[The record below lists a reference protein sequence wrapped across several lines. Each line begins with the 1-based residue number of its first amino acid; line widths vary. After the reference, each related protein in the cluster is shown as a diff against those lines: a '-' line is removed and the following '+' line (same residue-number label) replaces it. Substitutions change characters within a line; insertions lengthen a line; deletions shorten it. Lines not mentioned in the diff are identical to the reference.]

1 MSFDGI
7 SGVSAGNLC
16 PRSWWLRFRL
26 ASALLAAVSA
36 GECAAGADAEEPSA
50 EREWS
55 VLRVGDEIAG
65 EDSWR
70 GFNHAMFGIQDIAME
85 YAVKPL
91 NYVYCSILPKP
102 LINGID
108 NALDNSE
115 YPVRFFATLFRGEGG
130 CAWDETKRFFVNTVL
145 GVGGLFDPAKNWFG
159 VFSTDASL
167 SGTLA
172 EWGVPK
178 GNSLILPFV
187 PRANVRDCAGY
198 VLDFGLDPKTYI
210 DIFFPTGIWIGW
222 TTAFWPNYLA
232 MAVDPWNVHVRQA
245 SDPYAAYRQ
254 TIAAKSLLDERLAVY
269 HYLNELVAN
278 EEGSRR
284 PPVREPIARPAGLK
298 GRWRDVAGYEPR
310 TPALDTM
317 RQRLFSPARDDDFWW
332 MRSSVFNGDFA
343 KDVEARSVSVD
354 TNYPAARY
362 GFVPAAEQRGRLV
375 FVVPG
380 IGGAFNS
387 DPALAMAE
395 LLHDAGAAVVTLDDP
410 FHWRYVASANR
421 RILPGN
427 FPEDAKRLAALMRE
441 VVDDLRNDGLVDDP
455 EVSVVGWSMGGLFT
469 AYLAELEGR
478 GELGFPAGAMLAV
491 NPPVDSEH
499 VLSAI
504 DSLLAPTRSWTREE
518 AIGRFVDVAPRL
530 LVWDELRFDETPDIS
545 EEDAGYTVAALLV
558 ATIPELVGYVENAE
572 SSVTVRQYFDSYVKD
587 HGQAGGSAGSAR
599 HVGLK
604 SLENVLRGNARVKMI
619 HTRDDFLLD
628 AADRDFLDSALGDRI
643 TWFSAGAHCGMF
655 HTPEF
660 RQEALERLDL
670 TKGR

>member
-1 MSFDGI
+1 M
-7 SGVSAGNLC
+7 GNKIVFVLV
-16 PRSWWLRFRL
+16 
-26 ASALLAAVSA
+26 AAVLS
-36 GECAAGADAEEPSA
+36 GECAAEVDAEESPA
-50 EREWS
+50 EQEWS
-55 VLRVGDEIAG
+55 ALRVGDEIAG
-65 EDSWR
+65 EDPWH
-70 GFNHAMFGIQDIAME
+70 GFNHAMFCIQDVAME

-187 PRANVRDCAGY
+187 PRANVRDCTGY
-198 VLDFGLDPKTYI
+198 ALDFGLDPKTYI

-232 MAVDPWNVHVRQA
+232 MGVDPWNAHVKQS

-254 TIAAKSLLDERLAVY
+254 MIAAKSLLDEKLAVY

-278 EEGSRR
+278 EEGTRR
-284 PPVREPIARPAGLK
+284 PPVREPIPRPAGLK
-298 GRWRDVAGYEPR
+298 GRWRDIADYKPR
-310 TPALDTM
+310 APAIDTM
-317 RQRLFSPARDDDFWW
+317 RQRLFAPARDDDFWW

-354 TNYPAARY
+354 TNFPSAAY
-362 GFVPAAEQRGRLV
+362 GFVPAARLHSRLV
-375 FVVPG
+375 FVIPG
-380 IGGAFNS
+380 IGGEFNADS
-387 DPALAMAE
+387 TLAMAE
-395 LLHDAGAAVVTLDDP
+395 ILHDAGAAVVTLDDP
-410 FHWRYVASANR
+410 FHWRYMTSVNK
-421 RILPGN
+421 RILPGS
-427 FPEDAKRLAALMRE
+427 FPEDARRLAAFMRA
-441 VVDDLRNDGLVDDP
+441 VVDDLAKDGLVDDP
-455 EVSVVGWSMGGLFT
+455 EVSVVGWSMGGVFT
-469 AYLAELEGR
+469 AYLAELESR
-478 GELGFPAGAMLAV
+478 GELGFPVGTMLAV

-504 DSLLAPTRSWTREE
+504 DSLLEPSRSWTREQALE
-518 AIGRFVDVAPRL
+518 KFVDIAPRL
-530 LVWDELRFDETPDIS
+530 LVWDELQFDETPDIS

-558 ATIPELVGYVENAE
+558 ATIPELVGYVEHE
-572 SSVTVRQYFDSYVKD
+572 EPSVTIRQYFNRHVQDR
-587 HGQAGGSAGSAR
+587 GQAEGSVDVAR
-599 HVGLK
+599 HVGLRA
-604 SLENVLRGNARVKMI
+604 LESVLRGNARIKMI

-628 AADRDFLDSALGDRI
+628 AADRDYLDNALGDRI
-643 TWFSAGAHCGMF
+643 TWFSAGAHCGMLY
-655 HTPEF
+655 TPEF
-660 RQEALERLDL
+660 RQEVRERLDFGQ
-670 TKGR
+670 GR

>member
-1 MSFDGI
+1 MDSKI
-7 SGVSAGNLC
+7 VSVLMA
-16 PRSWWLRFRL
+16 
-26 ASALLAAVSA
+26 ALLA
-36 GECAAGADAEEPSA
+36 GECAAEADAEESPASQ
-50 EREWS
+50 EWS
-55 VLRVGDEIAG
+55 AWRVGDEIAG
-65 EDSWR
+65 EDPWH
-70 GFNHAMFGIQDIAME
+70 GFNHAMFGIQDVAME
-85 YAVKPL
+85 YVVKPL

-172 EWGVPK
+172 AWGVPK

-198 VLDFGLDPKTYI
+198 ALDFGLDPKTYI

-232 MAVDPWNVHVRQA
+232 MGVDPWNALVKQS

-254 TIAAKSLLDERLAVY
+254 AMAAKSLLDERLAVY

-278 EEGSRR
+278 EEGTRR
-284 PPVREPIARPAGLK
+284 PPVREPIPRPAGLR
-298 GRWRDVAGYEPR
+298 GRWRDIEGYEPR
-310 TPALDTM
+310 APAIDTV
-317 RQRLFSPARDDDFWW
+317 RQRLFAPTRDDDFWW

-354 TNYPAARY
+354 TNFPSAKY
-362 GFVPAAEQRGRLV
+362 GFIPAEGGHRRLV

-380 IGGAFNS
+380 IGGGFAADS
-387 DPALAMAE
+387 TLAMAE
-395 LLHDAGAAVVTLDDP
+395 LLHGAGVDVVTLDDP
-410 FHWRYVASANR
+410 FHWRYAASVNK
-421 RILPGN
+421 RILPGD
-427 FPEDAKRLAALMRE
+427 FPEDARRLAALMRT
-441 VVDDLRNDGLVDDP
+441 VMDDLAKDGLVDDP
-455 EVSVVGWSMGGLFT
+455 EVSVVGWSMGGLFA

-478 GELGFPAGAMLAV
+478 GELGFRVGAMLAV

-504 DSLLAPTRSWTREE
+504 DSFLAPSRSWTREQ
-518 AIGRFVDVAPRL
+518 AIEKFVDVAPRL

-545 EEDAGYTVAALLV
+545 EEDARYTVAALLV
-558 ATIPELVGYVENAE
+558 ATLPELVGYVEH
-572 SSVTVRQYFDSYVKD
+572 SMPSVSFRQYFDRYVRD
-587 HGQAGGSAGSAR
+587 RGPQDGPADSVR
-599 HVGLK
+599 RVGLRT
-604 SLENVLRGNARVKMI
+604 LEDVLRGNARLKVI

-628 AADRDFLDSALGDRI
+628 ADDRDFLDSALGDRI
-643 TWFSAGAHCGMF
+643 TWFSAGAHCGML

-660 RQEALERLDL
+660 KQEVLERLDL
-670 TKGR
+670 AKD

>member
-1 MSFDGI
+1 M
-7 SGVSAGNLC
+7 
-16 PRSWWLRFRL
+16 
-26 ASALLAAVSA
+26 AAAILA
-36 GECAAGADAEEPSA
+36 GECAAVECAAVADGEKSPA

-55 VLRVGDEIAG
+55 ALRVGEEIAG
-65 EDSWR
+65 EDPWH
-70 GFNHAMFGIQDIAME
+70 GFNHSMFWIQDVAME

-130 CAWDETKRFFVNTVL
+130 CAWDETKRFFVNTIV

-187 PRANVRDCAGY
+187 PRANVRDCTGY
-198 VLDFGLDPKTYI
+198 ILDFGLDPKTYI

-232 MAVDPWNVHVRQA
+232 MGVDPWNAHVKQS
-245 SDPYAAYRQ
+245 SDQYAAYRQ
-254 TIAAKSLLDERLAVY
+254 TIAAKSLLDEKLAVY

-278 EEGSRR
+278 EDGSRR
-284 PPVREPIARPAGLK
+284 PPVREPIPRPDGLR
-298 GRWRDVAGYEPR
+298 GRWVDIADYEPR
-310 TPALDTM
+310 APAIDTI
-317 RQRLFSPARDDDFWW
+317 RQRLFAPARDDDFWW

-343 KDVEARSVSVD
+343 NDVEARTVSVD
-354 TNYPAARY
+354 TNFPSATY
-362 GFVPAAEQRGRLV
+362 GFVPAEGQRRRLV
-375 FVVPG
+375 FVIPG

-387 DPALAMAE
+387 DSALAMAE

-410 FHWRYVASANR
+410 FHWRYAASANK
-421 RILPGN
+421 RILPGD
-427 FPEDAKRLAALMRE
+427 FPEDARRLAALMRA
-441 VVDDLRNDGLVDDP
+441 VIGDLQKDGLVDDP

-469 AYLAELEGR
+469 AYLAELESR
-478 GELGFPAGAMLAV
+478 GELGFAVGSMLAV

-499 VLSAI
+499 VLAAI
-504 DSLLAPTRSWTREE
+504 DSFLSTSRSWTREQALE
-518 AIGRFVDVAPRL
+518 KFVDVAPRL

-545 EEDAGYTVAALLV
+545 EEDARYTVAALLV
-558 ATIPELVGYVENAE
+558 ATIPELVGYVEHAE
-572 SSVTVRQYFDSYVKD
+572 QSVSIRQYFDRYVKD
-587 HGQAGGSAGSAR
+587 QGQADGSAGLAR

-604 SLENVLRGNARVKMI
+604 TLENVLRGNAHVKMI

-628 AADRDFLDSALGDRI
+628 AGDRDYLDNALGDRI
-643 TWFSAGAHCGMF
+643 TWFSAGAHCGML

-660 RQEALERLDL
+660 KQEVLERLDF
-670 TKGR
+670 TKDR